1 MLRLI
6 SAFIEINDELSR
18 SISRSADTMS
28 DLSKHSAFVMW
39 NINKNT
45 RFFFI
50 RVQFLNDD
58 SDRETYHLL
67 LMSQ

>member
-28 DLSKHSAFVMW
+28 DLSKHSAFVM
-39 NINKNT
+39 
-45 RFFFI
+45 
-50 RVQFLNDD
+50 
-58 SDRETYHLL
+58 
-67 LMSQ
+67 